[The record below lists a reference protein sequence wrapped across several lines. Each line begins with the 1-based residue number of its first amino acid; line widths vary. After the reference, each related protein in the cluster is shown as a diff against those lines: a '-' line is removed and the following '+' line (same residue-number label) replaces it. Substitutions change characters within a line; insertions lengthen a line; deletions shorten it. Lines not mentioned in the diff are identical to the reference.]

1 MTGNT
6 DNWSPAA
13 GLSMGL
19 EVFPENGCATLGF
32 WTWDCS
38 MRTMFSYVNIDQTTL
53 RGSSAAL
60 FPTWAFNW
68 QFVDQL

>member
-19 EVFPENGCATLGF
+19 EVFPENGRATLGF
-32 WTWDCS
+32 WTCDRG
-38 MRTMFSYVNIDQTTL
+38 MRAMFSYVNID
-53 RGSSAAL
+53 
-60 FPTWAFNW
+60 
-68 QFVDQL
+68 